1 MECFSRGCTRRARWK
16 FLYAGLELHACGKH
30 MEVAEKTSRQARDSK
45 LSSWERRKR
54 ESEETQEIATVA
66 IAG

>member
-1 MECFSRGCTRRARWK
+1 MDCFSRGCARRAKWK
-16 FLYAGLELHACGKH
+16 FLYAGLEFHACGKH

-45 LSSWERRKR
+45 EPIWKQRRVQAA
-54 ESEETQEIATVA
+54 EETQEIA